1 MERFTTNDWLL
12 VAAIAIA
19 LMMLTWITPAGAHD
33 WYESACCSGKD
44 CMPVKDGVVT
54 ETADGVRV
62 EGFGILSESDSR
74 LRWSQDDRDHICA
87 FNSSTFGA
95 PVTRKLQC
103 VYRKRKFM

>member
-1 MERFTTNDWLL
+1 MEDLTRNDWVL
-12 VAAIAIA
+12 VVVIA
-19 LMMLTWITPAGAHD
+19 LALMLLASITPAGAHD
-33 WYESACCSGKD
+33 WYESACCHNKD
-44 CMPVKDGVVT
+44 CKPVPDGVVT

-87 FNSSTFGA
+87 FPQSTFGA
-95 PVTRKLQC
+95 PVTKKLQC